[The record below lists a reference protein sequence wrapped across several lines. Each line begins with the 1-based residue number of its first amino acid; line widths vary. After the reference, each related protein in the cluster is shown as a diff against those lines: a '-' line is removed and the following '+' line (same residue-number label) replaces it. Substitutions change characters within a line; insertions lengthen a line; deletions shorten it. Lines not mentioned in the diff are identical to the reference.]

1 MSEDSRTAGGP
12 AEGGRDAGVDADLEM
27 IVQLMVRMIRGM
39 KGPGGHE
46 DAHELMGRFQVAGLG
61 PRHMPVLMSIVLH
74 GPSPVGVLARHMA
87 LNPATV
93 SQLVGELQRGG
104 FVERRPD
111 ERDRRR
117 MIVSLGET
125 HRAVIE
131 RFTWRR
137 LSPMRATL
145 EALGPE
151 ERQVFLHG
159 WRTLVENMERAGTDA
174 PASGGP
180 GCPPAPD
187 PGGQFRPADPDP
199 GG

>member
-1 MSEDSRTAGGP
+1 MSGDSGTA
-12 AEGGRDAGVDADLEM
+12 DASVDADLET

-39 KGPGGHE
+39 KGPGGHK
-46 DAHELMGRFQVAGLG
+46 DAHELLVRVQGAGLG
-61 PRHMPVLMSIVLH
+61 PRHVPVLMSLVLH

-117 MIVSLGET
+117 MIVSLGDA

-137 LSPMRATL
+137 LRPLRTTL
-145 EALGPE
+145 EALDPVVRE
-151 ERQVFLHG
+151 HFLHG
-159 WRTLVENMERAGTDA
+159 WRILVENVERAGTHDA
-174 PASGGP
+174 ASGGP
-180 GCPPAPD
+180 ASAADPPPD
-187 PGGQFRPADPDP
+187 GQPFPADPEP

>member
-1 MSEDSRTAGGP
+1 MSEDSRP
-12 AEGGRDAGVDADLEM
+12 ADAAVDADLEM

-46 DAHELMGRFQVAGLG
+46 DAHELMGRFQQAGLA
-61 PRHMPVLMSIVLH
+61 PRHMPVLMSLVLR

-104 FVERRPD
+104 FVDRRPD

-125 HRAVIE
+125 HRALIE

-137 LSPMRATL
+137 LSPLRATL
-145 EALGPE
+145 EALAPDVRE
-151 ERQVFLHG
+151 HFLFG
-159 WRTLVENMERAGTDA
+159 WLTLVENMERAGTHG
-174 PASGGP
+174 PASAGPGPDSGGP
-180 GCPPAPD
+180 GCPAAPN
-187 PGGQFRPADPDP
+187 PGC
-199 GG
+199 